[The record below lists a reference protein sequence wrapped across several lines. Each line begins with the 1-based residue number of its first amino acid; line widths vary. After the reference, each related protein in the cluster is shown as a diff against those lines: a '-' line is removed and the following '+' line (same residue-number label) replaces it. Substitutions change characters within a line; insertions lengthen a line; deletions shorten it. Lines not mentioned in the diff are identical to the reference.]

1 MHSGNSVSY
10 SIGEFLNKSDSEI
23 VGELND
29 PDLQTLAWRN
39 QIVGLHNTLQGKTG
53 RIVFEY
59 GIPGLS
65 KVCDVILLLNDKI
78 FVLEYKNGAEDYSRA
93 DREQT
98 LGYALRLKYF
108 HSESKDKEVI
118 PILVAT
124 DADYIIDP
132 HKITDDGVYHLVLSN
147 SDSLKDIIESYDLT
161 LTEHQDW
168 HNEWEMGIFKATPSI
183 IAAAKDIW
191 NKQHVK
197 GLVDEG
203 TNYKSSQIRLE
214 AENTVSRIIE
224 TAKRE
229 KRKALVFITG
239 VPGAGKTLVG
249 LKISVAA
256 QEHGAS
262 LLSGNGP
269 LVEVLSTAL
278 RRNLDL
284 QQQNLKEEYES
295 ELENYTGTKKDLD
308 SLKDKIAVDSI
319 IRGVYGYKSEIIER
333 LDYKIPLDYD
343 RSTPFIYKIREGA
356 KKCSQH
362 VVIYDEAQRAW
373 SVSKM
378 RQPGRT
384 KKDWQNSD
392 WSFSEPALLLWDM
405 DQLDWG
411 VFICLV
417 GGGQEI
423 NEGESGINE
432 WLRTLLE
439 DHDKVNFENWD
450 VYMAPD
456 LNGKEYQLTVENN
469 KSISDYIIS
478 LRNSHPELIREDKT
492 LHLTECQ
499 RSPLS
504 AGLSSFVNK
513 LVEGDAV
520 KEDYDMIKEGYPI
533 YLTRDINTAKAFL
546 RRRQE
551 ELTPLSFVANSNV
564 DKDTIRTGILMSSTG
579 VRLRPL
585 GFDMKK
591 VADYQ
596 HKTPAWF
603 LDSKEENI
611 DSSDFLEV
619 ALNEFFVQG
628 LEIDL
633 SCIVWDADFRY
644 DNDIRGW
651 KFYKFNKRA
660 WSQKQLVPEI
670 GRSESSIRKKA
681 EANIKTRI
689 VQAYMRNAYRVL
701 LTRARLGMIIC
712 VPKGSADDDTRYP
725 EFYNSTFEYLKSLGL
740 NVI

>member
-39 QIVGLHNTLQGKTG
+39 QIEELHNTLQGKTG
-53 RIVFEY
+53 RIIFEY

-124 DADYIIDP
+124 DADNILDP
-132 HKITDDGVYHLVLSN
+132 HKITDDGVYNLVLSN
-147 SDSLKDIIESYDLT
+147 SESLKDIIESYDLT
-161 LTEHQDW
+161 LSEHQDW

-183 IAAAKDIW
+183 IAAAKEIW

-203 TNYKSSQIRLE
+203 TNYKSTQIRLE
-214 AENTVSRIIE
+214 AENTVSKIIE

-295 ELENYTGTKKDLD
+295 ALENNTGTKKDLD
-308 SLKDKIAVDSI
+308 TLKDRIAVDSI

-343 RSTPFIYKIREGA
+343 RSKPFIYKIREGA
-356 KKCSQH
+356 KKCAQH
-362 VVIYDEAQRAW
+362 VVIYDESQRAW

-392 WSFSEPALLLWDM
+392 WTFSEPALLLWDM

-450 VYMAPD
+450 VYMSPD
-456 LNGKEYQLTVENN
+456 LNGKEYQLTDENN
-469 KSISDYIIS
+469 KSISDYIAS

-499 RSPLS
+499 RSPLA

-513 LVEGDAV
+513 LVDGDAA
-520 KEDYDMIKEGYPI
+520 KEDYDLIKEGYPI
-533 YLTRDINTAKAFL
+533 YLTRDINTARTFL

-551 ELTPLSFVANSNV
+551 ELTPLSFGVNNI

-644 DNDIRGW
+644 DNDICGW

-660 WSQKQLVPEI
+660 WSQKQLVPET

-689 VQAYMRNAYRVL
+689 AQAYMRNAYRVL

-712 VPKGSADDDTRYP
+712 VPKGSADDDTRSP

-740 NVI
+740 KVI

>member
-1 MHSGNSVSY
+1 M
-10 SIGEFLNKSDSEI
+10 
-23 VGELND
+23 
-29 PDLQTLAWRN
+29 
-39 QIVGLHNTLQGKTG
+39 
-53 RIVFEY
+53 
-59 GIPGLS
+59 
-65 KVCDVILLLNDKI
+65 
-78 FVLEYKNGAEDYSRA
+78 
-93 DREQT
+93 
-98 LGYALRLKYF
+98 
-108 HSESKDKEVI
+108 
-118 PILVAT
+118 
-124 DADYIIDP
+124 
-132 HKITDDGVYHLVLSN
+132 
-147 SDSLKDIIESYDLT
+147 
-161 LTEHQDW
+161 
-168 HNEWEMGIFKATPSI
+168 
-183 IAAAKDIW
+183 
-191 NKQHVK
+191 
-197 GLVDEG
+197 
-203 TNYKSSQIRLE
+203 
-214 AENTVSRIIE
+214 
-224 TAKRE
+224 
-229 KRKALVFITG
+229 
-239 VPGAGKTLVG
+239 
-249 LKISVAA
+249 
-256 QEHGAS
+256 
-262 LLSGNGP
+262 
-269 LVEVLSTAL
+269 
-278 RRNLDL
+278 
-284 QQQNLKEEYES
+284 
-295 ELENYTGTKKDLD
+295 
-308 SLKDKIAVDSI
+308 
-319 IRGVYGYKSEIIER
+319 
-333 LDYKIPLDYD
+333 DYD

-378 RQPGRT
+378 RHPGRT

-456 LNGKEYQLTVENN
+456 LNGKEYQLTDENN
-469 KSISDYIIS
+469 KSISDYIVS

-619 ALNEFFVQG
+619 AL
-628 LEIDL
+628 
-633 SCIVWDADFRY
+633 
-644 DNDIRGW
+644 
-651 KFYKFNKRA
+651 
-660 WSQKQLVPEI
+660 
-670 GRSESSIRKKA
+670 
-681 EANIKTRI
+681 T
-689 VQAYMRNAYRVL
+689 
-701 LTRARLGMIIC
+701 
-712 VPKGSADDDTRYP
+712 
-725 EFYNSTFEYLKSLGL
+725 
-740 NVI
+740 

>member
-1 MHSGNSVSY
+1 M
-10 SIGEFLNKSDSEI
+10 
-23 VGELND
+23 
-29 PDLQTLAWRN
+29 TA
-39 QIVGLHNTLQGKTG
+39 
-53 RIVFEY
+53 
-59 GIPGLS
+59 
-65 KVCDVILLLNDKI
+65 
-78 FVLEYKNGAEDYSRA
+78 
-93 DREQT
+93 
-98 LGYALRLKYF
+98 
-108 HSESKDKEVI
+108 
-118 PILVAT
+118 
-124 DADYIIDP
+124 YIIWF
-132 HKITDDGVYHLVLSN
+132 LRN

-214 AENTVSRIIE
+214 AENTVSKIIE

-229 KRKALVFITG
+229 KRKTLVFITG

-450 VYMAPD
+450 VYMVPD
-456 LNGKEYQLTVENN
+456 LNGKEYQLTDENN
-469 KSISDYIIS
+469 KSISDYIVS

-551 ELTPLSFVANSNV
+551 ELTPLSFVA
-564 DKDTIRTGILMSSTG
+564 
-579 VRLRPL
+579 
-585 GFDMKK
+585 
-591 VADYQ
+591 Q
-596 HKTPAWF
+596 
-603 LDSKEENI
+603 
-611 DSSDFLEV
+611 
-619 ALNEFFVQG
+619 
-628 LEIDL
+628 
-633 SCIVWDADFRY
+633 
-644 DNDIRGW
+644 
-651 KFYKFNKRA
+651 
-660 WSQKQLVPEI
+660 
-670 GRSESSIRKKA
+670 
-681 EANIKTRI
+681 
-689 VQAYMRNAYRVL
+689 
-701 LTRARLGMIIC
+701 
-712 VPKGSADDDTRYP
+712 
-725 EFYNSTFEYLKSLGL
+725 
-740 NVI
+740 